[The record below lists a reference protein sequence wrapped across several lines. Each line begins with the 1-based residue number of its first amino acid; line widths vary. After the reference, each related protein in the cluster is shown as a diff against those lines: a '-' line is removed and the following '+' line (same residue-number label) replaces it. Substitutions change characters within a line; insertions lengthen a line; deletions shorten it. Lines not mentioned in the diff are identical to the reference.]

1 VFCKLKFIFLGAGGS
16 PEIGGGRGEGR
27 LYTRNMDK
35 RIKFYRID
43 NCGEGVLSAS
53 EDNTT

>member
-1 VFCKLKFIFLGAGGS
+1 MKFIFLGAGGS